1 MAQWYHQAHA
11 DPVAFAQQL
20 ITELQNHPEHSKTL
34 RSMAARALGSGRQ
47 QAAPMPDLSQ
57 VVVDLGNGQSIS
69 LAQFKAAI
77 LDDVDQKYAPVA
89 QTAAEVRAER
99 DAERQQNE
107 AKDFGQRVGTDA
119 NTWPGMDNKE
129 KVAELKTWMAQQP
142 LKTGDPLEVELLL
155 ERGYR
160 KFIQPT
166 LSARAQSAQLDKLQQ
181 QAHAS
186 SGVNPGSAAPSAP
199 GRAKSFYDPSLTW

>member
-1 MAQWYHQAHA
+1 
-11 DPVAFAQQL
+11 
-20 ITELQNHPEHSKTL
+20 
-34 RSMAARALGSGRQ
+34 
-47 QAAPMPDLSQ
+47 MPDLSQ

-89 QTAAEVRAER
+89 QTASEIRAER
-99 DAERQQNE
+99 EAERHEQE
-107 AKDFGQRVGTDA
+107 AKDFGVTVGRDA
-119 NTWPGMDNKE
+119 NQWPGMDNAE
-129 KVAELKTWMAQQP
+129 KVAELKTWLADQP
-142 LKTGDPLEVELLL
+142 LTTGDPREVELLL
-155 ERGYR
+155 NKGYR
-160 KFIQPT
+160 RIILPT